1 MWHVEDY
8 TVPSI
13 DRPPPNMPF
22 RFIILTAV
30 LLLNGFFAAAE
41 VALVSVR
48 KSRLRAL
55 AAEGQVGAQAALNL
69 LANPARLLSVTQA
82 GVTLASLG
90 LGWAGENSVY
100 YLFLSIFQPWIPKN
114 MDPFLHA
121 VSFGIAFLLISYAH
135 VVVGEVVPKNLA
147 IEKADR
153 LAILVAPALLIFDRL
168 SSPFVFFA
176 ERSAAA
182 LSHWIG
188 LRGMH
193 SGGGHSAEELKFI
206 VSSSRLEG
214 HLHRFE
220 EDAIQALLELSNYYV
235 REIMVPRNAIVSVS
249 VDASLDQVLRRLREN
264 QFSRLPVYQGS
275 PEHIIGYV
283 HYKDMIRIW
292 EERRMT
298 TEKNRPKRPFHLS
311 RVLRKPLVVPETK
324 PLNDLIDE
332 FRSSHQHMALVV
344 DEFGTIVGLVT
355 LEDALE
361 QILGEIGDEHDVKRP
376 RPAAEAPVVELE
388 GATTIRDLDTQY
400 GLELPGDAGFETLA
414 GFLLFQLGYIPK
426 QGETLEYGGRRFT
439 ITQMDHNRIARVRI
453 ERIHPAPQPA
463 TEKTSGS
470 QRS

>member
-1 MWHVEDY
+1 M
-8 TVPSI
+8 S
-13 DRPPPNMPF
+13 F
-22 RFIILTAV
+22 RFVIMVAV
-30 LLLNGFFAAAE
+30 LLLNGFFAGAE

-90 LGWAGENSVY
+90 LGWAGESTVY
-100 YLFLSIFQPWIPKN
+100 HLFLYLLQPWVPKN
-114 MDPFLHA
+114 LDPFLHA
-121 VSFGIAFLLISYAH
+121 VSFGLAFLLISYAH

-153 LAILVAPALLIFDRL
+153 LAILVAPPLLIFDRL
-168 SSPFVFFA
+168 SAPFVFFA
-176 ERSAAA
+176 ARSAAA

-188 LRGMH
+188 LRGTLL
-193 SGGGHSAEELKFI
+193 GGGHSAEELKFI
-206 VSSSRLEG
+206 VRSSRLEG

-220 EDAIQALLELSNYYV
+220 EDAIQALLELPNYYV

-249 VDASLDQVLRRLREN
+249 VDASLEQVLRRMREH
-264 QFSRLPVYQGS
+264 QYSRLPVYQGS

-283 HYKDMIRIW
+283 HYKDIMRIW
-292 EERRMT
+292 DERRISA
-298 TEKNRPKRPFHLS
+298 EQNRPQRPFHLS
-311 RVLRKPLVVPETK
+311 RVLRKPPVVPETK
-324 PLNDLIDE
+324 PLHDLIDE
-332 FRSSHQHMALVV
+332 FRSTHSHMAMVV

-355 LEDALE
+355 MEDALE
-361 QILGEIGDEHDVKRP
+361 QIFGEIGDEHDIKRP
-376 RPAAEAPVVELE
+376 RPAAEAPVLELE
-388 GATTIRDLDTQY
+388 GAITIRDLETQY

-426 QGETLEYGGRRFT
+426 SGESVEHGGRRFT
-439 ITQMDHNRIARVRI
+439 ITQMDHNRIARVRV
-453 ERIHPAPQPA
+453 ERLPPAA
-463 TEKTSGS
+463 ESTAERAKEA

>member
-1 MWHVEDY
+1 
-8 TVPSI
+8 
-13 DRPPPNMPF
+13 MPY
-22 RFIILTAV
+22 RFIILIAV
-30 LLLNGFFAAAE
+30 LTLNGFFAAAE

-48 KSRLRAL
+48 RSRLRAL

-82 GVTLASLG
+82 GVTVASLG
-90 LGWAGENSVY
+90 LGWAGENTVY
-100 YLFLSIFQPWIPKN
+100 ELFLRLFQPWLMPAFS
-114 MDPFLHA
+114 PFLHGL
-121 VSFGIAFLLISYAH
+121 SFGLAFLAISYAH
-135 VVVGEVVPKNLA
+135 IVLGEVVPKNLA

-153 LAILVAPALLIFDRL
+153 LSILVAPALLIFDRL
-168 SSPFVFFA
+168 STPFVFFA

-182 LSHWIG
+182 FSRWIG
-188 LRGMH
+188 LKGSH

-206 VSSSRLEG
+206 VSSSRREG

-220 EDAIQALLELSNYYV
+220 EDAIQALLELQNYYV
-235 REIMVPRNAIVSVS
+235 REIMVPRNAMVSVS
-249 VDASLDQVLRRLREN
+249 VDTSLDQVLRRMREN
-264 QFSRLPVYQGS
+264 QYSRLPVYQGD

-283 HYKDMIRIW
+283 HYKDIMRIW
-292 EERRMT
+292 EERRMAA
-298 TEKNRPKRPFHLS
+298 ERNRVLRPFHLS

-332 FRSSHQHMALVV
+332 FRKTHKHMGMVV

-376 RPAAEAPVVELE
+376 RQAAESTVLEVE

-426 QGETLEYGGRRFT
+426 PGESVEYGGRRFT
-439 ITQMDHNRIARVRI
+439 ISEMEHNRIARVRI
-453 ERIHPAPQPA
+453 ERLQASPERAD
-463 TEKTSGS
+463 EKTTAG
-470 QRS
+470 

>member
-1 MWHVEDY
+1 MGHWESSN
-8 TVPSI
+8 VPSLG
-13 DRPPPNMPF
+13 RPPPALTMPL
-22 RFIILTAV
+22 RFIILIVV

-48 KSRLRAL
+48 KSKLRAL

-69 LANPARLLSVTQA
+69 LANPARLLSVTQV

-90 LGWAGENSVY
+90 LGWAGENTVY
-100 YLFLSIFQPWIPKN
+100 SLFLSIFQPWIPLKL
-114 MDPFLHA
+114 DPLLHA
-121 VSFGIAFLLISYAH
+121 VSFGLAFLLISFAH

-153 LAILVAPALLIFDRL
+153 LAILVAPALLIFDRI
-168 SSPFVFFA
+168 SAPFVFFA
-176 ERSAAA
+176 ARASAA
-182 LSHWIG
+182 LSRSIG
-188 LRGMH
+188 LRGLH
-193 SGGGHSAEELKFI
+193 TGGGHSAEELKFI

-235 REIMVPRNAIVSVS
+235 REIMVPRNSIISIA
-249 VDASLDQVLRRLREN
+249 VDAGLDLVVRRMREN
-264 QFSRLPVYQGS
+264 QYSRLPVYEGS

-283 HYKDMIRIW
+283 HYKDIMRIW
-292 EERRMT
+292 EERRVAA
-298 TEKNRPKRPFHLS
+298 ERNRAIRPFHLS
-311 RVLRKPLVVPETK
+311 RVLRKLLVVPETK

-332 FRSSHQHMALVV
+332 FRKTHKHMAMVV

-376 RPAAEAPVVELE
+376 RQAAEAAVLEVE

-426 QGETLEYGGRRFT
+426 PGESVEYGGRRFT
-439 ITQMDHNRIARVRI
+439 ILEMDHNRIARVRI
-453 ERIHPAPQPA
+453 DRLQESPQR
-463 TEKTSGS
+463 TGDKTKAG
-470 QRS
+470 

>member
-1 MWHVEDY
+1 M
-8 TVPSI
+8 PS
-13 DRPPPNMPF
+13 
-22 RFIILTAV
+22 RFIILIAV
-30 LLLNGFFAAAE
+30 LALNGFFAAAE

-48 KSRLRAL
+48 KSRLRAM

-69 LANPARLLSVTQA
+69 LANPARLLSVTQV

-90 LGWAGENSVY
+90 LGWAGEGTVY
-100 YLFLSIFQPWIPKN
+100 HLFLS
-114 MDPFLHA
+114 MLEPFLTPRFSPVLHA
-121 VSFGIAFLLISYAH
+121 ASFGTAFLLISYAH
-135 VVVGEVVPKNLA
+135 VVFGEVVPKNLA

-153 LAILVAPALLIFDRL
+153 LAVLVAPVLLIFDRVAT
-168 SSPFVFFA
+168 PFIIVA
-176 ERSAAA
+176 ERSAAV

-188 LRGMH
+188 LRGSH
-193 SGGGHSAEELKFI
+193 TGGGHSAEELKFI

-220 EDAIQALLELSNYYV
+220 EDAIQALLELQNYYV
-235 REIMVPRNAIVSVS
+235 REIMVPRNDIVSVS
-249 VDASLDQVLRRLREN
+249 VDASLDQVLRRMREN
-264 QFSRLPVYQGS
+264 QYSRLPVYQGH

-283 HYKDMIRIW
+283 HYKDMLRIA
-292 EERRMT
+292 EERRVAA
-298 TEKNRPKRPFHLS
+298 ERKHVLRPFHLS

-332 FRSSHQHMALVV
+332 FRNTHKHMAMVV

-376 RPAAEAPVVELE
+376 KPSAEAPLIEVE

-426 QGETLEYGGRRFT
+426 PGEVLEYGGRKFT
-439 ITQMDHNRIARVRI
+439 ITEMDHNRIARVRI
-453 ERIHPAPQPA
+453 ERAPAAVESSTKLTGPEGKSETCP
-463 TEKTSGS
+463 T
-470 QRS
+470 